1 MIAHKRIILV
11 GPGASG
17 KDYMRKVLE
26 SRGFKYAVSY
36 TTRPARPGEVEGKD
50 YYFLTQEE
58 CQMMKDNQ
66 EFYEAIDFNGWTYGT
81 SNRQFYNDD
90 VFIMTPSGLSH
101 LSPEDRKSS
110 FVIFFDIDE
119 TIRKERL
126 EQRVMPGHSV
136 EARLQADRE
145 LFEGFNDYDLRIT
158 NPDF

>member
-58 CQMMKDNQ
+58 CQRMKDNQ

>member
-17 KDYMRKVLE
+17 KDHMRKVLE

-36 TTRPARPGEVEGKD
+36 TTRPARPGEVEGQD
-50 YYFLTQEE
+50 YYFLSTEKCRSMQVAG
-58 CQMMKDNQ
+58 
-66 EFYEAIDFNGWTYGT
+66 EFYELISFNGWSYAT
-81 SNRQFYNDD
+81 SKQQFYNDD

-101 LSPEDRKSS
+101 LSPKDRKNS

>member
-1 MIAHKRIILV
+1 MIEHKRIILV

-17 KDYMRKVLE
+17 KDHMRKRLE
-26 SRGFKYAVSY
+26 DRGFKYAVSY

-50 YYFLTQEE
+50 YYFLDGEQ
-58 CQMMKDNQ
+58 CRAMQAGGK
-66 EFYEAIDFNGWTYGT
+66 FYEVINFNGWSYGT
-81 SNRQFYNDD
+81 SNHQFHNDD

-101 LSPEDRKSS
+101 LNPEDRKNS

-145 LFEGFNDYDLRIT
+145 LFQGFNDYDLKIT